1 MRRFIDEQLQRW
13 KDNTRRKPLILR
25 GARQVGKTWSLK
37 EFGKNRFES
46 VALADLERNAS
57 LRKLFAGDLNAVS
70 ICADLEVLLRQKII
84 PGKTLLF
91 FDEIQACPRAIT
103 ALRYFYEEM
112 PELHVVA
119 AGSLLEFALLKEAS
133 FPVGRIQF
141 LNLYPLCFA
150 EYLEAIGNAPAS
162 AAVSGDPADISPAVH
177 ELLRDELKRYF
188 FIGGMPAAVNAYL
201 ENGSLREA
209 FEVQG
214 EIVESY
220 RMDFA
225 KYTPQVDRYCLDSVF
240 SALAQSVGKQIKYAR
255 LGEGYANQ
263 TLKKA
268 FAALCLAQVA
278 RRITS
283 VVPAGLPLGTSASI
297 KVFKALMLDLGL
309 MRHLSGIPD
318 DIEYA
323 KGDLLAIYRGAM
335 AEQFVG
341 QEMLVSQQGS
351 LYYWNRQA
359 KSSTAEVDYL
369 AVINGKIHPVE
380 VKSGSTG
387 SLRSLHLFLASYP
400 DCGTALVFADQTY
413 SDLPEQKVTF
423 LPLYSAYAAT
433 KPADKRAVYHGI
445 IE

>member
-1 MRRFIDEQLQRW
+1 MRRFIDNQLQQW
-13 KDNTRRKPLILR
+13 QASTRRKPLILR

-46 VALADLERNAS
+46 VALVDLERNPS
-57 LRKLFAGDLNAVS
+57 LRKLFDGDLNAAR
-70 ICADLEVLLRQKII
+70 ICADLEVLLRQKIT

-119 AGSLLEFALLKEAS
+119 AGSLLEFALKDAS
-133 FPVGRIQF
+133 FPVGRVQF

-150 EYLEAIGNAPAS
+150 EYLEAIGNAPAA
-162 AAVSGDPADISPAVH
+162 AAVLGNPADISPVVH
-177 ELLRDELKRYF
+177 ELLREELKRYF
-188 FIGGMPAAVNAYL
+188 FIGGMPAAVNAFK
-201 ENGSLREA
+201 ENGSLRDA

-214 EIVESY
+214 EIAESY

-240 SALAQSVGKQIKYAR
+240 TSLAQSVGQQIKYAR
-255 LGEGYANQ
+255 LGEGYGNP

-268 FAALCLAQVA
+268 FEALCLAQVA

-283 VVPAGLPLGTSASI
+283 VNPTGLPLGASASV
-297 KVFKALMLDLGL
+297 KAFKALMLDLGL
-309 MRHLSGIPD
+309 MRYLSGMPD

-323 KGDLLAIYRGAM
+323 RADLLAIYRGAM

-351 LYYWNRQA
+351 LYYWDRQA
-359 KSSTAEVDYL
+359 KSSSAEVDYL
-369 AVINGKIHPVE
+369 AVMNGIIHPIE
-380 VKSGSTG
+380 VKSGASG
-387 SLRSLHLFLASYP
+387 SLKSLHLFLASFP
-400 DCGTALVFADQTY
+400 ECGKALVFSDQPY
-413 SDLPEQKVTF
+413 SDLPEQKITF
-423 LPLYSAYAAT
+423 LPLYSAFAAT
-433 KPADKRAVYHGI
+433 KPSENI
-445 IE
+445 